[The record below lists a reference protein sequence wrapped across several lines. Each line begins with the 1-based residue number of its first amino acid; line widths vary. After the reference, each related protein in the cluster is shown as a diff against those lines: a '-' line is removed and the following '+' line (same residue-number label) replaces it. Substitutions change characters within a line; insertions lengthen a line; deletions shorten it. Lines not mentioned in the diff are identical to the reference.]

1 MPTDSSQPPPPPP
14 PPTPPAPPAPPASSS
29 NPATTTTTITPTST
43 SSAPSSTFTP
53 APAASPYPYAH
64 APDIIRA
71 HQKDAYFQGV
81 LANQLSELHRRLLGA
96 RSAHAW
102 AAESCALADL
112 LYLCLTTLVGN
123 RTLGEE
129 YCGLVQVEEEEEE
142 EEEGR
147 PSDSAKASGAA
158 VNSVAA
164 RLPALSRRATY
175 IAGSIVVPY
184 LLSRGL
190 PALRSGIRARLQ
202 RNLGRLERQEQQQQ
216 QQHAEKKEVKKK
228 KKRSPLQSW
237 SYRFQ
242 SYLLAHLPTLTSPEP
257 VYALSLA
264 LFYFTGSYYEL
275 SKRVA
280 GLRYIFTTARKGA
293 PASGGGTGAGAEG
306 GYEVLGVL
314 LVVQMAVQGYL
325 HVRETLAT
333 FASPSPSPSPYS
345 GQEARQRGAPP
356 SLGVSVSLDDNAYSA
371 NTNLLPASA
380 SAATAPSP
388 SATDHLARATHTP
401 RRAAPLPAHDLGA
414 GGGGAAMRWIRG
426 AAQRKCTL
434 CLEELRDPAATP
446 CGHVFCWPCIG
457 DWARE
462 KPECPLCRR
471 EALAQHI
478 LPLRA
483 ALPPPSAAAVSV

>member
-1 MPTDSSQPPPPPP
+1 MPTDSSQAPPP
-14 PPTPPAPPAPPASSS
+14 ARPPAPPASAP
-29 NPATTTTTITPTST
+29 NPATTATT
-43 SSAPSSTFTP
+43 SSASTS
-53 APAASPYPYAH
+53 APVASPYPYAH

-81 LANQLSELHRRLLGA
+81 LTNQLSDLHRRLLGA

-102 AAESCALADL
+102 AAESCTLADL
-112 LYLCLTTLVGN
+112 LYLCLTTLIGN

-129 YCGLVQVEEEEEE
+129 YCGLVQVEEDD
-142 EEEGR
+142 
-147 PSDSAKASGAA
+147 PADSKTSSGTTAT
-158 VNSVAA
+158 NSATA

-184 LLSRGL
+184 LLSKGL
-190 PALRSGIRARLQ
+190 PALRSRIRARLQ
-202 RNLGRLERQEQQQQ
+202 RNLATLEREQQLQQ
-216 QQHAEKKEVKKK
+216 RQHTEKKP
-228 KKRSPLQSW
+228 PLLRSW

-257 VYALSLA
+257 VYALGLA

-280 GLRYIFTTARKGA
+280 GLRYIFTTARKP
-293 PASGGGTGAGAEG
+293 PASGGESGGGGGAEG

-325 HVRETLAT
+325 HVRETLAS
-333 FASPSPSPSPYS
+333 FSSSPSFSLSSYS
-345 GQEARQRGAPP
+345 VQEARQRGTPL
-356 SLGVSVSLDDNAYSA
+356 SLDVSVSLDDNAYST

-380 SAATAPSP
+380 ATPS
-388 SATDHLARATHTP
+388 SATNLSRTTHTP
-401 RRAAPLPAHDLGA
+401 HRAAPLPAHDLGS
-414 GGGGAAMRWIRG
+414 GGGGAMRWIKG

-434 CLEELRDPAATP
+434 CLEELKDPAATP

-457 DWARE
+457 DWTRE

-483 ALPPPSAAAVSV
+483 AIPSSSSSAAAAAVAVSV